1 MKVYAIISDYQGY
14 DEDVVGIFSTY
25 EKAKEYLIKD
35 LTIFHYTDI
44 KKYLRDINYSFIEW
58 EIDTNKKRKQKF
70 IDKKLPLI
78 KGLLF
83 PSTFFPSGFR
93 LLSYQTEGP
102 LSSKSSN
109 NFLRKRFH
117 KILLDFFLLLCL
129 SFLRKSDL
137 CQVFFYKAAV
147 KPLS

>member
-58 EIDTNKKRKQKF
+58 EIDTNKKRKA
-70 IDKKLPLI
+70 
-78 KGLLF
+78 
-83 PSTFFPSGFR
+83 
-93 LLSYQTEGP
+93 
-102 LSSKSSN
+102 
-109 NFLRKRFH
+109 
-117 KILLDFFLLLCL
+117 KI
-129 SFLRKSDL
+129 R
-137 CQVFFYKAAV
+137 
-147 KPLS
+147 